1 MATGSNVPPSARQL
15 SYLRSLACRTGTSF
29 THPQTRAQAS
39 REIHRLKQIA
49 DTGFTFA
56 ELQAENQ
63 ARELHGD
70 PPLTYG
76 TAVREHEID
85 GYGSTATWSRRS

>member
-1 MATGSNVPPSARQL
+1 MATSTNPPAARQL
-15 SYLRSLACRTGTSF
+15 AYLRTLAKRTGGTF
-29 THPQTRAQAS
+29 TYPHTRAQAS

-70 PPLTYG
+70 PPLAYG
-76 TAVREHEID
+76 TAVRDEEIT